1 MVHAACRAGVTT
13 IAPGVRECGVASK
26 QIAVILA
33 GAVAKGAFAAG
44 VVQQLARTNAR
55 VVRIVAASSG
65 ALNGLLFAA
74 GIRAGAPTAAADR
87 LVELWSDHAGWAQ
100 VFHVSLGDLVRR
112 EGVSD
117 DKKLL
122 ALIRDNVQPNTS
134 RPGTDIELRLVV
146 APLHGARGSIAGQPA
161 TTFEQVVDFSGAAF
175 DTEAGLEP
183 MFAAAT
189 ASAALPVA
197 FVPVDV
203 PPLGPCV
210 DGGTVNNTPIKW
222 ALEGQLGQ
230 SIDAIVV
237 VSTSVQTLAAE
248 PEELRGT
255 RLVGRLAELL
265 IEERLYRDLRMA
277 ARVNGQLRALAG
289 LRAELGDAA
298 IDKVITALHWQA
310 RREIEIVTIRPDEE
324 LSGSAFSGFFDRAL
338 REQYIASGRAAA
350 TRALARWT

>member
-1 MVHAACRAGVTT
+1 MTT
-13 IAPGVRECGVASK
+13 IAPGVRKCGVASK

-122 ALIRDNVQPNTS
+122 ALIRDNVQPNVS

-161 TTFEQVVDFSGAAF
+161 TTFEQVIDFSGAAF
-175 DTEAGLEP
+175 DTDAGLEP
-183 MFAAAT
+183 MFAALRRFAKPMRRPIP
-189 ASAALPVA
+189 SPRRLPCA
-197 FVPVDV
+197 YACSP
-203 PPLGPCV
+203 
-210 DGGTVNNTPIKW
+210 
-222 ALEGQLGQ
+222 
-230 SIDAIVV
+230 
-237 VSTSVQTLAAE
+237 
-248 PEELRGT
+248 
-255 RLVGRLAELL
+255 
-265 IEERLYRDLRMA
+265 
-277 ARVNGQLRALAG
+277 G
-289 LRAELGDAA
+289 LPA
-298 IDKVITALHWQA
+298 
-310 RREIEIVTIRPDEE
+310 
-324 LSGSAFSGFFDRAL
+324 
-338 REQYIASGRAAA
+338 
-350 TRALARWT
+350 